1 MSQVDGIVRAEDAGS
16 MPRPVH
22 GYGSVVAFEGNA
34 DLISTQLRL
43 LPISSKILILN
54 SLLDAI
60 PRFAAGS
67 KFDALSFV
75 AHVHKVFAARAAT
88 ARSFL
93 ENSTEDHPRL
103 VLMNGGSMSAK
114 AACLEKICEKV
125 TSGNLVR
132 AEEVY
137 DEIVRSC
144 GLDNMVPAFI
154 SAYPELILSRSPTAS
169 EFPTHPR
176 RPSAAEKEVQLQ
188 EQSNMVQN
196 RVMALEDQENR
207 KPPMSYE
214 KDPRYM
220 AMRAASLLDRTA
232 ASHPTSLHSY
242 QNFEYK
248 SERDT
253 HTTRTSMDTS
263 VWGLSRA
270 GTVKTVSD
278 PPSDVL
284 SLMSRGRTL
293 VRGTLRDRRMGRKR
307 FSSLDSNLL
316 SVDLGHNSFD
326 ISRTGTSPTSLSPRH
341 VPVSEQA
348 ASLASPGSRQRWT
361 RYSEATTVAS
371 QRELNSLLRSGSNRE
386 LKSIPVTPIIFEF
399 GEARLVSMA
408 SSKNLKRTSSVDG
421 IFAIPEKEEPTR
433 NPRYSVLKQSY
444 STMCLRDDAS
454 IYTDNQRP
462 PTPPKIHTQ
471 PRKVTVKA
479 SKKSLDKCIEPPLP
493 ELKSSKGGMVD
504 RGCSPVRFEHWG
516 IENQTPL
523 PASPTSLVEDLI
535 IHVDDGHRDKIM
547 EAIMNG
553 YRNNTS
559 SSASQPTGR
568 AGCKNPL
575 SAPAFSKSTSVMRT
589 LNPFQGTI
597 TTDCRYSE
605 GRPSPSFSNYEIRQ
619 PRKGSALA
627 NSSTVNDYRQVAS
640 NATPP
645 TPATTPPPVQEA
657 VDQVRKLSDF
667 GIIPVPATALP
678 VHNVKVS
685 QRAKLEEFGILNS
698 GSLQTQNSLRS
709 RLGKH
714 FPSKD
719 GYNQYPIKNDYPDRL
734 WKPAFEDDD
743 TGRRTMDQILALGCD
758 DFVGQTAW
766 TNVLAR
772 VEGLGMLK
780 DGSAVGKLD
789 MQ

>member
-1 MSQVDGIVRAEDAGS
+1 MSQVNGIVRAEGTGA

-22 GYGSVVAFEGNA
+22 GYGSVVAFEGKA

-67 KFDALSFV
+67 KFDAPSFV
-75 AHVHKVFAARAAT
+75 AHVHKVFVQRAAT

-125 TSGNLVR
+125 TSGDLVR

-154 SAYPELILSRSPTAS
+154 SAYPELILSRSPIAS
-169 EFPTHPR
+169 EFSAHPH
-176 RPSAAEKEVQLQ
+176 RPSKLESRPQQ
-188 EQSNMVQN
+188 ESNILQN
-196 RVMALEDQENR
+196 RVMDLENQGNR
-207 KPPMSYE
+207 KPSMSYE
-214 KDPRYM
+214 KDPGYM

-232 ASHPTSLHSY
+232 SSLHSY

-248 SERDT
+248 SERGT

-270 GTVKTVSD
+270 GTVKTVND

-293 VRGTLRDRRMGRKR
+293 VRGTLRDRRMGPKR

-316 SVDLGHNSFD
+316 SFDRGHNSFD

-341 VPVSEQA
+341 VPLSEQA
-348 ASLASPGSRQRWT
+348 ASRTSPSSRHRWT

-421 IFAIPEKEEPTR
+421 IFTIQETEQRTR
-433 NPRYSVLKQSY
+433 NSRYSVLKQSY

-454 IYTDNQRP
+454 IYTDDQRP
-462 PTPPKIHTQ
+462 PTPPKNLTQ

-479 SKKSLDKCIEPPLP
+479 SKRSLDKCVELPLP
-493 ELKSSKGGMVD
+493 ELKSNKGGMVD

-516 IENQTPL
+516 IENQTSL
-523 PASPTSLVEDLI
+523 PASSTSPVEDLI
-535 IHVDDGHRDKIM
+535 IHIDDGDRDKIL

-553 YRNNTS
+553 YRNNKS
-559 SSASQPTGR
+559 SSASKLAAQ
-568 AGCKNPL
+568 AGSANPL
-575 SAPAFSKSTSVMRT
+575 STPAFSKSTSVMRT
-589 LNPFQGTI
+589 LNPFKGTV

-605 GRPSPSFSNYEIRQ
+605 GKLSFANYEIRQ

-627 NSSTVNDYRQVAS
+627 KSPSLTKKDHRQITS
-640 NATPP
+640 NAAPP
-645 TPATTPPPVQEA
+645 TPATTPPPVQQA
-657 VDQVRKLSDF
+657 VEQVRKLSDF
-667 GIIPVPATALP
+667 GIIPLPASALP

-685 QRAKLEEFGILNS
+685 QRAKFEEFGILSDS
-698 GSLQTQNSLRS
+698 GPLETQNSLRS
-709 RLGKH
+709 TLAKH
-714 FPSKD
+714 FPSKS

-734 WKPAFEDDD
+734 WKPTFEDDD
-743 TGRRTMDQILALGCD
+743 TGRKRMDQILALGCD
-758 DFVGQTAW
+758 DFVDQTAW